1 MPMKVKEIIEEVL
14 RLSSHDRAQLAENL
28 IKSLDE
34 QEDPEAEKL
43 WVEEAERRYKEYKE
57 GKLKAK
63 SSDLVFKKARS
74 KIE

>member
-43 WVEEAERRYKEYKE
+43 WVDEAERRYKEYKE

-63 SSDLVFKKARS
+63 SSDLVFKEARS

>member
-1 MPMKVKEIIEEVL
+1 MKVKEIIEEVL
-14 RLSSHDRAQLAENL
+14 RLSSHDRVQLAENL

-43 WVEEAERRYKEYKE
+43 WVDEAERRYKEYKE

-63 SSDLVFKKARS
+63 SSDLVFKEACS

>member
-1 MPMKVKEIIEEVL
+1 MKVKEIIEEVL

>member
-63 SSDLVFKKARS
+63 SSDLVFKEARS